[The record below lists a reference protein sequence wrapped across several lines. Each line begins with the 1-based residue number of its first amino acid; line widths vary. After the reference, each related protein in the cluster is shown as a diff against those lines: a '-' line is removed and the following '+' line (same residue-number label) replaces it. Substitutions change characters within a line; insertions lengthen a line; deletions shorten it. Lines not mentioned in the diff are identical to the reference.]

1 MCQIDLHAHL
11 LILRKNPPCTA
22 LFWSARLFRP
32 THLFGTLEYP
42 FIKFEEKISAYPFI
56 RASSS
61 IRDLRVQQR
70 KQIRADLY
78 TLLYLLQ
85 LEM

>member
-1 MCQIDLHAHL
+1 M
-11 LILRKNPPCTA
+11 
-22 LFWSARLFRP
+22 
-32 THLFGTLEYP
+32 
-42 FIKFEEKISAYPFI
+42 KFEEKIPAYPF
-56 RASSS
+56 

-85 LEM
+85 LKM